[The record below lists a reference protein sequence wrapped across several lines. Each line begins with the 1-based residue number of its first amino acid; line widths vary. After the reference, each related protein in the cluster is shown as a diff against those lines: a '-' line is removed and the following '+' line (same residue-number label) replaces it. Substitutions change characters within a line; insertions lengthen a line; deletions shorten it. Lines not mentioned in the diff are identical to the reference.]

1 MATGDNRC
9 KFFIKSNLLVL
20 LTLVGV
26 IVGFVAGLGLKELHP
41 SKDAVMWI
49 GKFWWLKYLVAN

>member
-1 MATGDNRC
+1 MATDGNRC

-26 IVGFVAGLGLKELHP
+26 IVGFVAGLGFRELHP

-49 GKFWWLKYLVAN
+49 GEFW

>member
-1 MATGDNRC
+1 MAMDDNRC
-9 KFFIKSNLLVL
+9 KLFIKSNLLVL

-26 IVGFVAGLGLKELHP
+26 IVGFVAGLGLRELNP

-49 GKFWWLKYLVAN
+49 GKFWQLKYLVT